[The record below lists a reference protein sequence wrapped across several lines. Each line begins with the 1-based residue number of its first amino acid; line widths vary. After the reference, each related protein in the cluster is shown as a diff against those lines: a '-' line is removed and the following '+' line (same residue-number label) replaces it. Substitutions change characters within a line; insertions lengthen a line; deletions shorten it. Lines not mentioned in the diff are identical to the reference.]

1 MGYGF
6 MYKYI
11 IVSATVLAAVVGTTG
26 VVANAD
32 STLPAA
38 TSTTKNDANGSVSGN
53 SDATVKVE
61 EGFLTLDAVPDMNF
75 GLTAQSKTA
84 NKNLPLINNQGLISD
99 DGNDSGLLK
108 VTDSRTSISGADGS
122 TTTTTMPW
130 QLTSTLGDFAN
141 VDGTAVANLSDWAIN
156 LKQTSG
162 ENTSGK
168 MPSLY
173 QPKLVSGDKTQHRVM
188 QSAQGTGYGST
199 SVYYNKANTASLD
212 MGANVPAGQYDAP
225 ITWTLNATPN
235 ASVN

>member
-1 MGYGF
+1 MS
-6 MYKYI
+6 YKSI
-11 IVSATVLAAVVGTTG
+11 LAAVVGTTG

-108 VTDSRTSISGADGS
+108 VTDSRTETSGADGS

-130 QLTSTLGDFAN
+130 QLTATLGDFAN

>member
-1 MGYGF
+1 MS
-6 MYKYI
+6 YKSI
-11 IVSATVLAAVVGTTG
+11 LASAAALAAVVGTTG
-26 VVANAD
+26 IVANAD

-38 TSTTKNDANGSVSGN
+38 TSTTKNDAKGSVSGN
-53 SDATVKVE
+53 SDATVKVQ
-61 EGFLTLDAVPDMNF
+61 EGFLTLDAMPDMNF

-84 NKNLPLINNQGLISD
+84 NKNLPLINNQGLVSD

-108 VTDSRTSISGADGS
+108 VTDSRTSTSGADGS
-122 TTTTTMPW
+122 TTSTTMPW
-130 QLTSTLGDFAN
+130 QLTATLGDFAN

-235 ASVN
+235 ESVN

>member
-1 MGYGF
+1 MS
-6 MYKYI
+6 YKSI
-11 IVSATVLAAVVGTTG
+11 LASAAVLAAVVGTTG

-108 VTDSRTSISGADGS
+108 VTDSRTSTSGEEGS

-130 QLTSTLGDFAN
+130 QLTATLGDFAN

-225 ITWTLNATPN
+225 ITWTLNAMPN

>member
-1 MGYGF
+1 MS
-6 MYKYI
+6 YKSI
-11 IVSATVLAAVVGTTG
+11 LASAAVLAAVVGTTG

-108 VTDSRTSISGADGS
+108 VTDSRTSTSGEEGS

-130 QLTSTLGDFAN
+130 QLTATLGDFAN

-212 MGANVPAGQYDAP
+212 MGANVPAGHYDAP

>member
-1 MGYGF
+1 MS
-6 MYKYI
+6 YKSI
-11 IVSATVLAAVVGTTG
+11 LASAAVLAAVVGTTG

-75 GLTAQSKTA
+75 GLTEQSKTA

-108 VTDSRTSISGADGS
+108 VTDSRTSTSGEEGS

-130 QLTSTLGDFAN
+130 QLTATLGDFAN

>member
-1 MGYGF
+1 MS
-6 MYKYI
+6 YKSI
-11 IVSATVLAAVVGTTG
+11 LASAAVLAAVVGTTG

-61 EGFLTLDAVPDMNF
+61 EGILTLDAVPVMNF

-108 VTDSRTSISGADGS
+108 VTDSRTSTSGEEGS

-130 QLTSTLGDFAN
+130 QLTATLGDFAN

>member
-1 MGYGF
+1 MS
-6 MYKYI
+6 YKSI
-11 IVSATVLAAVVGTTG
+11 LASAAVLAAVVGTTG

-108 VTDSRTSISGADGS
+108 VTDSRTATSGAAVS

-130 QLTSTLGDFAN
+130 QLTATLGDFAN

-173 QPKLVSGDKTQHRVM
+173 QPKLVSGDNTQHRVM

>member
-1 MGYGF
+1 MS
-6 MYKYI
+6 YKSI
-11 IVSATVLAAVVGTTG
+11 LASAAVLAAVVGTTG

-38 TSTTKNDANGSVSGN
+38 TSTTKNDANGSVSSN

-108 VTDSRTSISGADGS
+108 VTDSRTSTSGEEGS

-130 QLTSTLGDFAN
+130 QLTATLGDFAN

>member
-1 MGYGF
+1 MS
-6 MYKYI
+6 YKSI
-11 IVSATVLAAVVGTTG
+11 LASASVLAAVVGTTG

-108 VTDSRTSISGADGS
+108 VTDSRTSTSGEEGS

-130 QLTSTLGDFAN
+130 QLTATLGDFAN

>member
-1 MGYGF
+1 MS
-6 MYKYI
+6 YKSI
-11 IVSATVLAAVVGTTG
+11 LASAAVLAAVVGTTG
-26 VVANAD
+26 VVANAA

-38 TSTTKNDANGSVSGN
+38 TSTTKNDAKGSVSGN
-53 SDATVKVE
+53 SDATVRVQ
-61 EGFLTLDAVPDMNF
+61 EGFLTLDAVPDMNV

-108 VTDSRTSISGADGS
+108 VTDSRTSTSSADGS

-130 QLTSTLGDFAN
+130 QLTAKLGDFAN

-199 SVYYNKANTASLD
+199 SVYYNKANTGSLD
-212 MGANVPAGQYDAP
+212 MGANIPACQYDAP
-225 ITWTLNATPN
+225 ITWILNAAPDD
-235 ASVN
+235 SVN

>member
-1 MGYGF
+1 MS
-6 MYKYI
+6 YKSI
-11 IVSATVLAAVVGTTG
+11 LASAAVLAAVVGTTG

-61 EGFLTLDAVPDMNF
+61 EGFLTLDALPDMNF

-108 VTDSRTSISGADGS
+108 VTDSRTSTSGEEGS

-130 QLTSTLGDFAN
+130 QLTATLGDFAN

>member
-1 MGYGF
+1 MS
-6 MYKYI
+6 YKSI
-11 IVSATVLAAVVGTTG
+11 LASAAVLAAVVGTTG

-108 VTDSRTSISGADGS
+108 VTDSRTSTSGEEGS

-130 QLTSTLGDFAN
+130 QLTATLGDFAN

-225 ITWTLNATPN
+225 ITWTLNAPPN

>member
-1 MGYGF
+1 MS
-6 MYKYI
+6 YKSI
-11 IVSATVLAAVVGTTG
+11 LAAVVGTTG

-108 VTDSRTSISGADGS
+108 VTDSRTSTSGEEGS

-130 QLTSTLGDFAN
+130 QLTATLGDFAN

>member
-1 MGYGF
+1 MS
-6 MYKYI
+6 YKSSLA
-11 IVSATVLAAVVGTTG
+11 SAAVLAAVVGTTG

-108 VTDSRTSISGADGS
+108 VTDSRTSTSGEEGS

-130 QLTSTLGDFAN
+130 QLTATLGDFAN

>member
-1 MGYGF
+1 MS
-6 MYKYI
+6 YKSI
-11 IVSATVLAAVVGTTG
+11 LASAAVLAAVVGTTG

-108 VTDSRTSISGADGS
+108 VTDSRTSTSGEEGS

-130 QLTSTLGDFAN
+130 QLTATLGDFAN
-141 VDGTAVANLSDWAIN
+141 VDGTTVANLSDWAIN

>member
-1 MGYGF
+1 

-11 IVSATVLAAVVGTTG
+11 IVIATVLASVVGTTG
-26 VVANAD
+26 VVANAA

-38 TSTTKNDANGSVSGN
+38 TSTTKNDAKGSVSGN
-53 SDATVKVE
+53 SDATVRVQ

-108 VTDSRTSISGADGS
+108 VTDSRTSTSGEEGS

-130 QLTSTLGDFAN
+130 QLTATLGDFAN

>member
-1 MGYGF
+1 MA
-6 MYKYI
+6 
-11 IVSATVLAAVVGTTG
+11 SAAVLAAVVGTTG

-108 VTDSRTSISGADGS
+108 VTDSRTSTSGEEGS

-130 QLTSTLGDFAN
+130 QLTATLGDFAN

>member
-1 MGYGF
+1 MS
-6 MYKYI
+6 YKSI
-11 IVSATVLAAVVGTTG
+11 LASAAALAAVVGTTG
-26 VVANAD
+26 IVANAD

-38 TSTTKNDANGSVSGN
+38 TSTTKNDAKGSVSGN
-53 SDATVKVE
+53 SDATVKVQ

-84 NKNLPLINNQGLISD
+84 NKNLPLINNQGLVSD

-108 VTDSRTSISGADGS
+108 VTDSRTATSGADGS
-122 TTTTTMPW
+122 TTT
-130 QLTSTLGDFAN
+130 TLGDFAN

-235 ASVN
+235 ESVN

>member
-1 MGYGF
+1 MS
-6 MYKYI
+6 YKSI
-11 IVSATVLAAVVGTTG
+11 LASAAVLAAVVGTTG

-108 VTDSRTSISGADGS
+108 VTDSRTSTSGEEGS

-130 QLTSTLGDFAN
+130 QLTATLGDFAN

>member
-1 MGYGF
+1 MS
-6 MYKYI
+6 YKSI
-11 IVSATVLAAVVGTTG
+11 LASAAVLAAVVGTTG

-53 SDATVKVE
+53 SDATVKVQ

-108 VTDSRTSISGADGS
+108 VTDSRTSTSGEEGS

-130 QLTSTLGDFAN
+130 QLTATLGDFAN

>member
-1 MGYGF
+1 MS
-6 MYKYI
+6 YKSI
-11 IVSATVLAAVVGTTG
+11 LASAAVLAAVVGTTG

-108 VTDSRTSISGADGS
+108 VTDSRTSTSGEEGS

-130 QLTSTLGDFAN
+130 QLTATLGDFAN

-173 QPKLVSGDKTQHRVM
+173 QPKFVSGDKTQHRVM

>member
-1 MGYGF
+1 MS
-6 MYKYI
+6 YKSI
-11 IVSATVLAAVVGTTG
+11 LASAAVLAAVVGTTG

-108 VTDSRTSISGADGS
+108 VTDSRTSTSGEEGS

-130 QLTSTLGDFAN
+130 QLTATLGDFAN

-156 LKQTSG
+156 LKKTSG

>member
-1 MGYGF
+1 MS
-6 MYKYI
+6 YKSI
-11 IVSATVLAAVVGTTG
+11 LASAAVLAAVVGTTG

-108 VTDSRTSISGADGS
+108 VTDSRTSTSGEEGS

-130 QLTSTLGDFAN
+130 QLTATLGDFAN

-235 ASVN
+235 ESVN

>member
-1 MGYGF
+1 MS
-6 MYKYI
+6 YKSI
-11 IVSATVLAAVVGTTG
+11 LASAAVLAAVVGTTG

-108 VTDSRTSISGADGS
+108 VTDSRTSTSGEEGS

-130 QLTSTLGDFAN
+130 QLTATLGDFAN

-162 ENTSGK
+162 EN
-168 MPSLY
+168 PSLY

>member
-1 MGYGF
+1 

-11 IVSATVLAAVVGTTG
+11 IVSATVLASVVGTTG
-26 VVANAD
+26 VVANAA

-38 TSTTKNDANGSVSGN
+38 TSTTKNDAKGSVSGN
-53 SDATVKVE
+53 SDATVRVQ

-108 VTDSRTSISGADGS
+108 VTDSRTSTSGEEGS

-130 QLTSTLGDFAN
+130 QLTAKLGDFAN

-199 SVYYNKANTASLD
+199 SVYYNKANTGSLD

-225 ITWTLNATPN
+225 ITWILNAAPDD
-235 ASVN
+235 SVN

>member
-1 MGYGF
+1 MS
-6 MYKYI
+6 YKSI
-11 IVSATVLAAVVGTTG
+11 LASAAVLAAVVGTTG

-108 VTDSRTSISGADGS
+108 VTDSRTSTSGEESS

-130 QLTSTLGDFAN
+130 QLTATLGDFAN

>member
-1 MGYGF
+1 MS
-6 MYKYI
+6 YKSI
-11 IVSATVLAAVVGTTG
+11 LASAAVLAAVVGTTG

-108 VTDSRTSISGADGS
+108 VTDSRTSTSGEEGS

-130 QLTSTLGDFAN
+130 QLTATLGDFAN

-173 QPKLVSGDKTQHRVM
+173 QPKLVSGDKTQHCVM

>member
-1 MGYGF
+1 MS
-6 MYKYI
+6 YKSI
-11 IVSATVLAAVVGTTG
+11 LASAAVLAAVVGTTG

-108 VTDSRTSISGADGS
+108 VTDSRTSTSGEEGS

-130 QLTSTLGDFAN
+130 QLTATLGDFAI

>member
-1 MGYGF
+1 MS
-6 MYKYI
+6 YKSI
-11 IVSATVLAAVVGTTG
+11 LASAAVLAAVVGTTG

-108 VTDSRTSISGADGS
+108 VTDSRTSTSGKEGS

-130 QLTSTLGDFAN
+130 QLTATLGDFAN

-173 QPKLVSGDKTQHRVM
+173 QPKLVSGDNTQHRVM

-235 ASVN
+235 DSVN

>member
-1 MGYGF
+1 MS
-6 MYKYI
+6 YKSI
-11 IVSATVLAAVVGTTG
+11 LASAAVLAAVVGTTG

-108 VTDSRTSISGADGS
+108 VTDSRTSTSGEEGS
-122 TTTTTMPW
+122 TTTTTRPW
-130 QLTSTLGDFAN
+130 QLTATLGDFAN

>member
-1 MGYGF
+1 MS
-6 MYKYI
+6 YKSI
-11 IVSATVLAAVVGTTG
+11 LASAAVLAAVVGTTG

-61 EGFLTLDAVPDMNF
+61 EGFLTLDAVPEMNF

-108 VTDSRTSISGADGS
+108 VTDSRTSTSGEEGS

-130 QLTSTLGDFAN
+130 QLTATLGDFAN

-188 QSAQGTGYGST
+188 QLAQGTGYGST

>member
-1 MGYGF
+1 MS
-6 MYKYI
+6 YKSI
-11 IVSATVLAAVVGTTG
+11 LASAAVLAAVVGTTG

-108 VTDSRTSISGADGS
+108 VTDSRTSTSGEEGS

-130 QLTSTLGDFAN
+130 QLTATLGDFAN

-199 SVYYNKANTASLD
+199 SVYYNKANTASLE

>member
-1 MGYGF
+1 MS
-6 MYKYI
+6 YKSI
-11 IVSATVLAAVVGTTG
+11 LASAAVLAAVVGTTG

-108 VTDSRTSISGADGS
+108 VTDSRTSTSGEEGS

-130 QLTSTLGDFAN
+130 QLTATLGDFAN

-225 ITWTLNATPN
+225 IIWTLNATPN

>member
-1 MGYGF
+1 MA
-6 MYKYI
+6 
-11 IVSATVLAAVVGTTG
+11 SVVGTTG

-108 VTDSRTSISGADGS
+108 VTDSRTSTSGEEGS

-130 QLTSTLGDFAN
+130 QLTATLGDFAN

>member
-1 MGYGF
+1 MS
-6 MYKYI
+6 YKSMLA
-11 IVSATVLAAVVGTTG
+11 SAAVLAAVVGTTG

-108 VTDSRTSISGADGS
+108 VTDSRTSTSGEEGS

-130 QLTSTLGDFAN
+130 QLTATLGDFAN